1 MNIKQTVIAARA
13 LVLATTTFA
22 QQQKVINYIVVD
34 GGKYK
39 GEELKWAASHPN
51 PITTPYLDK
60 SNWYVVPRA
69 PDSHY
74 YVPGSI
80 NGHPVVFM
88 VDTGATVTAI
98 GSRIARNAGI
108 RAGESGQTMTA
119 NGIGAYAKTEGNYL
133 QVGAF
138 TLSEVT
144 VAVVLNQA
152 SADMVLLGMDVLK
165 RFRIFQ
171 GKDSMQLQR
180 IN

>member
-1 MNIKQTVIAARA
+1 MNLKKIGVASLLLIASLSAS
-13 LVLATTTFA
+13 A
-22 QQQKVINYIVVD
+22 QQQKVINYVIVD

-39 GEELKWAASHPN
+39 GEELKWAATHPN
-51 PITTPYLDK
+51 PTTTPYLDK

-69 PDSHY
+69 ADNHY

-88 VDTGATVTAI
+88 LDTGATVTAI
-98 GSRIARNAGI
+98 GARIARNAGI

-119 NGIGAYAKTEGNYL
+119 NGIGAYAKSEGNYL

-138 TLSEVT
+138 TLSDVP
-144 VAVVLNQA
+144 VGVVLNQA
-152 SADMVLLGMDVLK
+152 SADIVLLGMDVLK

-171 GKDSMQLQR
+171 GQDSMQLQR

>member
-1 MNIKQTVIAARA
+1 MVRYCLPLLCA
-13 LVLATTTFA
+13 LACSTQVFA
-22 QQQKVINYIVVD
+22 QQKINYVVID
-34 GGKYK
+34 GKSYQ
-39 GEELKWAASHPN
+39 GEQLKWAASHPN
-51 PITTPYLDK
+51 SVTAPYLDK

-69 PDSHY
+69 ADNHY

-88 VDTGATVTAI
+88 LDTGATVTAI
-98 GSRIARNAGI
+98 GARIARNAGI

-119 NGIGAYAKTEGNYL
+119 NGIGAYAKSEGNYL

-138 TLSEVT
+138 TLSDVP
-144 VAVVLNQA
+144 VGVVLNQA

-171 GKDSMQLQR
+171 GQDSMQLQR

>member
-1 MNIKQTVIAARA
+1 MKLKQIGVAAIV
-13 LVLATTTFA
+13 VLLASAVQA

-51 PITTPYLDK
+51 PITPPYLDK

-69 PDSHY
+69 HDNHY

-80 NGHPVVFM
+80 NGHPVIFM

-119 NGIGAYAKTEGNYL
+119 NGIGAYAKTEGNFL

-138 TLSEVT
+138 TLSDVP
-144 VAVVLNQA
+144 VGVVLNQG
-152 SADMVLLGMDVLK
+152 SADIVLLGMDVLK

-171 GKDSMQLQR
+171 GQDSMQLQR

>member
-1 MNIKQTVIAARA
+1 MTLKQFGVAAMA
-13 LVLATTTFA
+13 LFLATSALA

-51 PITTPYLDK
+51 SITAPYLDK

-69 PDSHY
+69 LDNHY

-119 NGIGAYAKTEGNYL
+119 NGIGAYAKTEGNFL

-138 TLSEVT
+138 TLSEVP
-144 VAVVLNQA
+144 VGVVLNQG

-171 GKDSMQLQR
+171 GQDSMQLQR

>member
-1 MNIKQTVIAARA
+1 MDSKRLAVALIVLLFGCAA
-13 LVLATTTFA
+13 FA
-22 QQQKVINYIVVD
+22 QQQKVISYIVID

-39 GEELKWAASHPN
+39 GEELKWASTHPS
-51 PITTPYLDK
+51 PVTTPYLDK
-60 SNWYVVPRA
+60 GNWFVIPRS
-69 PDSHY
+69 PDNHY

-80 NGHPVVFM
+80 NGYPVVYM
-88 VDTGATVTAI
+88 IDTGATVTAV

-108 RAGESGQTMTA
+108 RAGESGQAMTA
-119 NGIGAYAKTEGNYL
+119 NGIGAYAKSEGNYL

-138 TLSEVT
+138 TLSDVPIG
-144 VAVVLNQA
+144 VVLNQS

-171 GKDSMQLQR
+171 GQDSMQLQR